1 MADTWLDPR
10 PAPDPARD
18 QVPDR
23 GRGPRADDRADSGYA
38 VPPVPAGLDDQPGPH
53 RVAWAGRGS
62 VMTEAPAQ
70 RREQPGP
77 LSPGPAGAHEAST
90 GEAGRDEASTGV
102 AGGGP
107 AATPASPGVLP
118 ARSRWSRVGWMF
130 AAIWLV
136 YLAQPVGK
144 LWSDPNL
151 ARRYLGL
158 ADLIAF
164 AVLFIVTFAA
174 ARSLRDFRNRRIS
187 RRIGVAALAAE
198 SVLVGLAYVALGPSA
213 GSLLIYV
220 GVMAV
225 FLLPTRVGWTAVSV
239 FVAVSLIVPWAS
251 GWTVDGTM
259 AFQIFVSALAAWG
272 VSHVIQRN
280 AQLVEA
286 RNEITRLALAEQRNQ
301 FSRDMHDIL
310 GHSLTV
316 VAVKAELAGRLTSLD
331 PERAGIEIADV
342 ERIARQALADVRAA
356 AAGYR
361 EVTLAGELASARTA
375 LAAAGIEADLPD
387 HDLSGIP
394 RPWQELFGWA
404 VREGVTNVV
413 RHSGATGCR
422 IRVTPSEV
430 EISDNGGGPPV
441 PADGTAHGPGEGDA
455 WLAHQVDTGA
465 GGCGPASGHGLAGLR
480 ERAAG
485 SGARVTV
492 GRPAGGGFALRVRMS

>member
-1 MADTWLDPR
+1 
-10 PAPDPARD
+10 
-18 QVPDR
+18 
-23 GRGPRADDRADSGYA
+23 
-38 VPPVPAGLDDQPGPH
+38 
-53 RVAWAGRGS
+53 
-62 VMTEAPAQ
+62 MTEAPAQ
-70 RREQPGP
+70 RRER
-77 LSPGPAGAHEAST
+77 PGPACAGQAST
-90 GEAGRDEASTGV
+90 NQASSDEAGTGM
-102 AGGGP
+102 AGSSP
-107 AATPASPGVLP
+107 AATPASPGMP

-136 YLAQPVGK
+136 YLAQPMAK
-144 LWSDPNL
+144 LWSDPDL

-164 AVLFIVTFAA
+164 AAVFILTFAA
-174 ARSLRDFRNRRIS
+174 ARFQRDQRNGVLS
-187 RRIGVAALAAE
+187 RQIGVAVVAAE
-198 SVLVGLAYVALGPSA
+198 TVFVGLAYAVLGQSA
-213 GSLLIYV
+213 TGLLIYV
-220 GVMAV
+220 SVMAV
-225 FLLPTRVGWTAVSV
+225 FLLPTRAGWVAVGA
-239 FVAVSLIVPWAS
+239 FVAASLIIPWAN

-272 VSHVIQRN
+272 VGHVIQRN

-331 PERAGIEIADV
+331 PERAGTEIADV
-342 ERIARQALADVRAA
+342 ERIARLALADVRAA

-387 HDLSGIP
+387 QDLSSIP
-394 RPWQELFGWA
+394 RPRQELFGWA

-413 RHSGATGCR
+413 RHSGATRCR
-422 IRVTPSEV
+422 IRVTASEV
-430 EISDNGGGPPV
+430 EISDDGCGPPA
-441 PADGTAHGPGEGDA
+441 PADGTAHGPGECDT
-455 WLAHQVDTGA
+455 WLARHLDTVA

-485 SGARVTV
+485 AGGRVTV
-492 GRPAGGGFALRVRMS
+492 GRPAAGGFALRVRLS

>member
-1 MADTWLDPR
+1 
-10 PAPDPARD
+10 
-18 QVPDR
+18 
-23 GRGPRADDRADSGYA
+23 
-38 VPPVPAGLDDQPGPH
+38 
-53 RVAWAGRGS
+53 
-62 VMTEAPAQ
+62 MTEAPAQ
-70 RREQPGP
+70 PRDWPGP
-77 LSPGPAGAHEAST
+77 VHPGPAT
-90 GEAGRDEASTGV
+90 V
-102 AGGGP
+102 AGSGPGGL
-107 AATPASPGVLP
+107 TPDGGRPPVSPELTAP
-118 ARSRWSRVGWMF
+118 HSRWSRVGWLF

-164 AVLFIVTFAA
+164 AALFIVTFAA
-174 ARSLRDFRNRRIS
+174 ARFLRDVRNRRIS
-187 RRIGVAALAAE
+187 RRIGVVVLVAE
-198 SVLVGLAYVALGPSA
+198 SVLVGLAYAVLGPSA

-220 GVMAV
+220 SVMAV
-225 FLLPTRVGWTAVSV
+225 FLLPTRVGWAAVGV
-239 FVAVSLIVPWAS
+239 FVAVSLIVPWTQ

-286 RNEITRLALAEQRNQ
+286 RNEITRLALAEQRNK
-301 FSRDMHDIL
+301 FGRDLHDIL

-331 PERAGIEIADV
+331 PQRAETEIADV

-375 LAAAGIEADLPD
+375 LAAADIEADLPD
-387 HDLSGIP
+387 QDLSSIP
-394 RPWQELFGWA
+394 RPRQELFGWA

-413 RHSGATGCR
+413 RHSGAARCR
-422 IRVTPSEV
+422 IRVTSSQV
-430 EISDNGGGPPV
+430 EISDDGCGPPA
-441 PADGTAHGPGEGDA
+441 PSDGTAHGSGECDA
-455 WLAHQVDTGA
+455 WLAHQLDTVA
-465 GGCGPASGHGLAGLR
+465 GGCGAASGHGLAGLR
-480 ERAAG
+480 ERAADA
-485 SGARVTV
+485 GARVSV
-492 GRPAGGGFALRVRMS
+492 GRPAGGGFALRVRVS

>member
-1 MADTWLDPR
+1 
-10 PAPDPARD
+10 
-18 QVPDR
+18 
-23 GRGPRADDRADSGYA
+23 
-38 VPPVPAGLDDQPGPH
+38 
-53 RVAWAGRGS
+53 
-62 VMTEAPAQ
+62 MTEAPAQ

-77 LSPGPAGAHEAST
+77 LSPGPGGTGEAST
-90 GEAGRDEASTGV
+90 GEASTGGVASTGE
-102 AGGGP
+102 AGAGP
-107 AATPASPGVLP
+107 AATPASPGILP
-118 ARSRWSRVGWMF
+118 GGSRWSRVGWMF

-136 YLAQPVGK
+136 YLAQPIGK

-174 ARSLRDFRNRRIS
+174 ARSLRAFRNRQIS

-198 SVLVGLAYVALGPSA
+198 SVLVALAYAALGPPA

-225 FLLPTRVGWTAVSV
+225 FLLPTRAGWAVVSV
-239 FVAVSLIVPWAS
+239 FVAVSLIVPWAN

-394 RPWQELFGWA
+394 RPRQELFGWA

-430 EISDNGGGPPV
+430 EISDNGCGPPA
-441 PADGTAHGPGEGDA
+441 PADGTAHGPGECDA
-455 WLAHQVDTGA
+455 WLAHQLDTVA

>member
-1 MADTWLDPR
+1 
-10 PAPDPARD
+10 
-18 QVPDR
+18 
-23 GRGPRADDRADSGYA
+23 
-38 VPPVPAGLDDQPGPH
+38 
-53 RVAWAGRGS
+53 
-62 VMTEAPAQ
+62 MTEAPAQ
-70 RREQPGP
+70 RRER
-77 LSPGPAGAHEAST
+77 PGPACAGQAST
-90 GEAGRDEASTGV
+90 NQASSDEAGTGM
-102 AGGGP
+102 AGSSP
-107 AATPASPGVLP
+107 AATPASPGMP

-136 YLAQPVGK
+136 YLAQPMAK
-144 LWSDPNL
+144 LWSDPDL

-164 AVLFIVTFAA
+164 AAVFILTFAA
-174 ARSLRDFRNRRIS
+174 ARFQRDQRNGVLS
-187 RRIGVAALAAE
+187 RQIGVAVVAAE
-198 SVLVGLAYVALGPSA
+198 TVFVGLAYAVLGQSA
-213 GSLLIYV
+213 TGLLIYV
-220 GVMAV
+220 SVMAV
-225 FLLPTRVGWTAVSV
+225 FLLPTRAGWVAVGA
-239 FVAVSLIVPWAS
+239 FVAASLIIPWAN

-272 VSHVIQRN
+272 VGHVIQRN

-331 PERAGIEIADV
+331 PERAGTEIADV
-342 ERIARQALADVRAA
+342 ERIARLALADVRAA

-387 HDLSGIP
+387 QDLSSMP
-394 RPWQELFGWA
+394 RPRQELFGWA

-413 RHSGATGCR
+413 RHSGATRCR
-422 IRVTPSEV
+422 IRVTASEV
-430 EISDNGGGPPV
+430 EISDDGCGPPA
-441 PADGTAHGPGEGDA
+441 PADGTAHGPGECDT
-455 WLAHQVDTGA
+455 WLARHLDTVA

-485 SGARVTV
+485 AGGRVTV
-492 GRPAGGGFALRVRMS
+492 GRPAAGGFALRVRLS

>member
-23 GRGPRADDRADSGYA
+23 VSGPQADDRADSGYA
-38 VPPVPAGLDDQPGPH
+38 VPPVPAGLDDQPGSH
-53 RVAWAGRGS
+53 RMAWAGRGS
-62 VMTEAPAQ
+62 LMTEAPVQ

-77 LSPGPAGAHEAST
+77 LSPGLGGTDEARTGEAST
-90 GEAGRDEASTGV
+90 EEASTGV
-102 AGGGP
+102 AGAGP
-107 AATPASPGVLP
+107 AATPASPGILP
-118 ARSRWSRVGWMF
+118 AGSRWSRVGWMF

-136 YLAQPVGK
+136 YLAQPIGK

-174 ARSLRDFRNRRIS
+174 ARSLRAFRNRQIS

-198 SVLVGLAYVALGPSA
+198 SVLVALAYAALGPPA

-225 FLLPTRVGWTAVSV
+225 FLLPTRAGWAVVSV
-239 FVAVSLIVPWAS
+239 FVAVSLIVPWAN

-394 RPWQELFGWA
+394 RPRQELFGWA

-430 EISDNGGGPPV
+430 EISD
-441 PADGTAHGPGEGDA
+441 D
-455 WLAHQVDTGA
+455 
-465 GGCGPASGHGLAGLR
+465 GCGPPAPANGTANGTGGCEERSADHLERLASGYGPGCGHGLAGLR
-480 ERAAG
+480 ERAAA
-485 SGARVTV
+485 GATLSVARSAT
-492 GRPAGGGFALRVRMS
+492 GGFALRVHVP